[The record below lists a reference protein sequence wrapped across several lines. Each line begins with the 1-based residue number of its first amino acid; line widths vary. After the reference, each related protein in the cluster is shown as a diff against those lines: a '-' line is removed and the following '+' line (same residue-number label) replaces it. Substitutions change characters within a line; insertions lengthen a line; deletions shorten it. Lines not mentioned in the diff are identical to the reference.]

1 MKRSN
6 AARTACLALA
16 LVLAAACLAGCESA
30 QGGAAD
36 FGGEMPEGMEL
47 PEGME
52 RPEGTGT
59 AGGTGTTGGA
69 QSQTLQVEVAETV
82 TGEVESIVGNEVTLL
97 LTDGTAAP
105 AEPEAAA
112 TPAATPAASEAPA
125 ETEDAEAA
133 QTEETESSAQATA
146 TYLLPVGMPI
156 GAGDYSTVSTGM
168 VLELSLDADGDVVAA
183 SVR

>member
-47 PEGME
+47 PEGTGTGTVG
-52 RPEGTGT
+52 GTGT
-59 AGGTGTTGGA
+59 AGGGA

-97 LTDGTAAP
+97 LADGTAAP

-156 GAGDYSTVSTGM
+156 GTGDYSTVSTGM

>member
-47 PEGME
+47 PEG
-52 RPEGTGT
+52 TGT

-69 QSQTLQVEVAETV
+69 QSRTLQVEVAETV

-105 AEPEAAA
+105 ADPEAAA

-133 QTEETESSAQATA
+133 QTEETESSGQATA

-156 GAGDYSTVSTGM
+156 GTGDYSTVSTGM

>member
-52 RPEGTGT
+52 PPEGTGT

-125 ETEDAEAA
+125 ETEDPEAA
-133 QTEETESSAQATA
+133 QTEEPESSAQATA

>member
-36 FGGEMPEGMEL
+36 FGGEMPEGMER

-52 RPEGTGT
+52 PPEGTGTGT
-59 AGGTGTTGGA
+59 AGGTGTVGGTGTAGGGA

-97 LTDGTAAP
+97 LTDGTAP
-105 AEPEAAA
+105 
-112 TPAATPAASEAPA
+112 
-125 ETEDAEAA
+125 
-133 QTEETESSAQATA
+133 SAQATA

-156 GAGDYSTVSTGM
+156 GTGDYSTVSTGM

>member
-36 FGGEMPEGMEL
+36 FGGEM

-97 LTDGTAAP
+97 LTDGTAPSAEAETAEP
-105 AEPEAAA
+105 AEL
-112 TPAATPAASEAPA
+112 PAG
-125 ETEDAEAA
+125 TEDAEAA

>member
-36 FGGEMPEGMEL
+36 FGGEMPEGMER

-52 RPEGTGT
+52 LPEGTGT
-59 AGGTGTTGGA
+59 AGGTGTTGGTGTAGEA

-97 LTDGTAAP
+97 LTDGT
-105 AEPEAAA
+105 EP
-112 TPAATPAASEAPA
+112 
-125 ETEDAEAA
+125 
-133 QTEETESSAQATA
+133 SAQATA

-156 GAGDYSTVSTGM
+156 GTGDYSTVSTGM

>member
-52 RPEGTGT
+52 PPEGTGT
-59 AGGTGTTGGA
+59 GTVGGTGTAGGGA

-97 LTDGTAAP
+97 LTDGTAALRGTRGGRHP
-105 AEPEAAA
+105 CCNARSLRIPRGDGGRGSRADGGNRILW
-112 TPAATPAASEAPA
+112 SG
-125 ETEDAEAA
+125 DGHL
-133 QTEETESSAQATA
+133 SSARGHAHRRRRLQHGE
-146 TYLLPVGMPI
+146 YRH
-156 GAGDYSTVSTGM
+156 GA
-168 VLELSLDADGDVVAA
+168 
-183 SVR
+183 

>member
-36 FGGEMPEGMEL
+36 FGGEMPEGMER
-47 PEGME
+47 PEGMDL
-52 RPEGTGT
+52 PEGTGT

-133 QTEETESSAQATA
+133 QTEETESAAQATA

>member
-97 LTDGTAAP
+97 LTDGTAPSAEAETAEP
-105 AEPEAAA
+105 AEL
-112 TPAATPAASEAPA
+112 PAGTV
-125 ETEDAEAA
+125 DAEAA

-156 GAGDYSTVSTGM
+156 GTGDYSTVSTGM

-183 SVR
+183 SIR

>member
-36 FGGEMPEGMEL
+36 FGGEMPEGME
-47 PEGME
+47 P
-52 RPEGTGT
+52 PEGTGT
-59 AGGTGTTGGA
+59 GTVGGTGTTGGA

-97 LTDGTAAP
+97 LTDGTAPSAEAETAAP
-105 AEPEAAA
+105 AEL
-112 TPAATPAASEAPA
+112 PA

-133 QTEETESSAQATA
+133 QTEEPESSAQATA

>member
-36 FGGEMPEGMEL
+36 FGGEMPEGMER

-52 RPEGTGT
+52 PPEGTGT
-59 AGGTGTTGGA
+59 AGGTGTTGGV

-97 LTDGTAAP
+97 LTDGTDP
-105 AEPEAAA
+105 
-112 TPAATPAASEAPA
+112 
-125 ETEDAEAA
+125 
-133 QTEETESSAQATA
+133 SAQATA

-156 GAGDYSTVSTGM
+156 GTGDYSTVSTGM